1 MKNQINCCS
10 DTCIYMTE
18 KETASNETPISFIGF
33 VDPTIKYNIGKI
45 ATTKGRYLLKIW
57 INQLY
62 YENITMITS
71 VLKTYFVFKRF

>member
-18 KETASNETPISFIGF
+18 KETASNETPISFIRF

-45 ATTKGRYLLKIW
+45 ATTKGRYLLKI
-57 INQLY
+57 
-62 YENITMITS
+62 
-71 VLKTYFVFKRF
+71 

>member
-1 MKNQINCCS
+1 
-10 DTCIYMTE
+10 MTE
-18 KETASNETPISFIGF
+18 KETASNETPISFIRF

-62 YENITMITS
+62 YKNITMITS
-71 VLKTYFVFKRF
+71 VLKHTLFLKGSNYELGYSVRNM